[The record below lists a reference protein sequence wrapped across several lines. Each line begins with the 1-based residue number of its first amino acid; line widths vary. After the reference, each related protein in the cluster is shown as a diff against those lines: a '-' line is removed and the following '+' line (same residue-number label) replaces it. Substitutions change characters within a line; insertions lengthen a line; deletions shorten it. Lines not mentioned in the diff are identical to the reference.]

1 MFIRING
8 FKIKCGKSLLKRLI
22 LLFKN
27 STKSSYYPDIWTS
40 SNIILAHKKND
51 KQLLN
56 NFS

>member
-40 SNIILAHKKND
+40 PNIILAHKKND
-51 KQLLN
+51 K
-56 NFS
+56 